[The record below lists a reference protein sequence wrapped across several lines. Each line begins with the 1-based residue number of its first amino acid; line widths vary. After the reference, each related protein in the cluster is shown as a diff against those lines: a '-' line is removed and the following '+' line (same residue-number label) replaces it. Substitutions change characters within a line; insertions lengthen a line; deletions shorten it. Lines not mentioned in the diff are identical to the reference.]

1 MLLFDGVDID
11 TEFPERLKQYDPKTA
26 VNQFCQRY
34 CHRPIVKDDVKYSTT
49 RHNEEYQA
57 TVKVNCMEGKEFAGE
72 LSPTSKAAEM
82 SAAQQI
88 LDFFDD
94 VINSMPKVDP
104 NGNKRKR
111 LISNGASCGA
121 LEEPVDKSR
130 RVTDL
135 STEPNPAL
143 SPKMQL
149 NSAVLRI
156 IRRPLEKETVRYETF
171 KVDGGYQAQAAVPRL
186 PGGWGRT
193 TWAGE
198 VNHKKQLAEQ
208 SVAQVI
214 LDTLRADPELMERH
228 NAPAKPKTWLLGIR
242 GVMPAPSPRQKN
254 WAPRGLPNA
263 KDLPS
268 AKFLREL
275 ASRPTSCS
283 LTRSF

>member
-1 MLLFDGVDID
+1 MTLFGGVDID
-11 TEFPERLKQYDPKTA
+11 IEFSERLKQYDPKTA

-34 CHRPIVKDDVKYSTT
+34 CHRPILKEDVKYSTT
-49 RHNEEYQA
+49 RHNEGYQA
-57 TVKVNCMEGKEFAGE
+57 TVKVNCLEGKEFAGD
-72 LSPTSKAAEM
+72 LSPTIKAAEM

-88 LDFFDD
+88 LVFFDD
-94 VINSMPKVDP
+94 VINSMPKMDP

-111 LISNGASCGA
+111 QISNGVSCGA
-121 LEEPVDKSR
+121 LEEPLDKSR

-149 NSAVLRI
+149 NSVVLRI

-171 KVDGGYQAQAAVPRL
+171 KVDGGYQAQAAVPKL
-186 PGGWGRT
+186 PGGWGKT

-198 VNHKKQLAEQ
+198 VRQTKKLAEQ

-228 NAPAKPKTWLLGIR
+228 NAPARPKTWLSGVLG
-242 GVMPAPSPRQKN
+242 VLPPAPHRKN

-263 KDLPS
+263 KDPPS

-275 ASRPTSCS
+275 ASRPTSWS
-283 LTRSF
+283 ITRSF